1 MKVVPMGLTVA
12 TQHRNSHTMA
22 ITHIQQQDSHSISKE
37 KRFRSMIYVGMINQN
52 IAKDR
57 AA

>member
-1 MKVVPMGLTVA
+1 MGLTVA

-22 ITHIQQQDSHSISKE
+22 ITHIQQQDSHSFSKE